1 MSTYTNEE
9 IRSVQ
14 LVELKILLE
23 IDRICKEHSIEYF
36 LTSGSVLGA
45 VRHGG
50 FIPWDDDIDIGMS
63 RENYDRF
70 IEIAPHALRQPYV
83 LQTYNTDRYS
93 PILYAKIKNT
103 DTVFLE
109 YADRKS
115 KMLQGIFV
123 DLFVYDKV
131 PQDVNVAQNRQ
142 IKIQRINKL
151 NRMRM
156 VTELSTPP
164 INTVQRVKAII
175 RKAISVILKLI
186 PHRWLINAYE
196 KEILKEN
203 NTESKLYSCW
213 LGPKLYVFEESVLFP
228 PAFMEFEGHLL
239 PVPAKADVYLR
250 QAYGDYMKLP
260 PVEERC
266 GHKPYK
272 TEF

>member
-1 MSTYTNEE
+1 
-9 IRSVQ
+9 
-14 LVELKILLE
+14 
-23 IDRICKEHSIEYF
+23 
-36 LTSGSVLGA
+36 
-45 VRHGG
+45 
-50 FIPWDDDIDIGMS
+50 
-63 RENYDRF
+63 
-70 IEIAPHALRQPYV
+70 
-83 LQTYNTDRYS
+83 
-93 PILYAKIKNT
+93 
-103 DTVFLE
+103 
-109 YADRKS
+109 
-115 KMLQGIFV
+115 MLQGIFV